1 MAVEV
6 GVRVVRG
13 PDWSWEDQDGGEGSV
28 GTLVEVK
35 ESVPEEEE
43 TFPSGTTV
51 KVCWDISLLSNYR
64 CGFDKK
70 YDLRV
75 FDNAQTGEPDVV
87 GVMETPPYVF
97 CSTNIV
103 STHFPG
109 VFHRTVTCDGC
120 MATPLYGMR
129 WKCATCYDY
138 DLCTE
143 CYMSDKH
150 SLEHCFLR
158 YDSPDSEG

>member
-87 GVMETPPYVF
+87 VGCWCHGNPAVRVLQHQLQYRFHSFSRRLPP
-97 CSTNIV
+97 
-103 STHFPG
+103 HG
-109 VFHRTVTCDGC
+109 
-120 MATPLYGMR
+120 
-129 WKCATCYDY
+129 
-138 DLCTE
+138 DL
-143 CYMSDKH
+143 
-150 SLEHCFLR
+150 
-158 YDSPDSEG
+158 